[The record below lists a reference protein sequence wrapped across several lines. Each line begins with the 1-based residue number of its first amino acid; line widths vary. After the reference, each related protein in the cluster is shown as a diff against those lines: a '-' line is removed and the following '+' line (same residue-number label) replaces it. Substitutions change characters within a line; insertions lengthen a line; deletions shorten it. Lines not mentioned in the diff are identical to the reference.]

1 MFKRL
6 ILSIMLLSGAASV
19 QAMNN
24 PRWKDKEA
32 CKKIYNA
39 AKKKHTQG
47 IAAKVIKALWD
58 AWKNSGK

>member
-1 MFKRL
+1 
-6 ILSIMLLSGAASV
+6 MLLSGAASV